1 MRHIEA
7 STPTVAVRICAG
19 SNATCKRSK
28 RSCLEFVSSEE
39 SGRRSNRRGRRGD
52 RLTAE
57 RDDRSG
63 GEYHDGN
70 GGESLHVRFSTHHSR
85 CCGADWTNRRC
96 KRFLQGGRG
105 PLRCPDRATSPHQ
118 SIGRDKLPIQAPY
131 HTIVGDRGTGPSG
144 SGKTTFLTLIGALRE
159 LQTGS
164 ISLLGQEL
172 RGAKPEVLVE
182 ARRGI
187 GFIFQQHNL
196 LPAFTA
202 GENVHLTLA
211 VHPGLSPRDCRMRAI
226 ELLSAVGMSEHLSS
240 GRLSFREVSA
250 AGGDCQGAGA
260 APARDFGR

>member
-1 MRHIEA
+1 
-7 STPTVAVRICAG
+7 
-19 SNATCKRSK
+19 
-28 RSCLEFVSSEE
+28 
-39 SGRRSNRRGRRGD
+39 
-52 RLTAE
+52 
-57 RDDRSG
+57 
-63 GEYHDGN
+63 
-70 GGESLHVRFSTHHSR
+70 
-85 CCGADWTNRRC
+85 
-96 KRFLQGGRG
+96 
-105 PLRCPDRATSPHQ
+105 
-118 SIGRDKLPIQAPY
+118 
-131 HTIVGDRGTGPSG
+131 VGDRGTGPSG

-202 GENVHLTLA
+202 GENVQLTLA

-240 GRLSFREVSA
+240 GRLSFREVSP